1 MRNVLKTKTKT
12 WTALGM
18 ALATSTAAY
27 AAVVTP
33 ERHGI
38 DPVAAPALHFIAGST
53 GEGGEGGEGG
63 TSEAAMDDV
72 GFLVALGLVE
82 GHMTVGIE
90 LARLGAA
97 DHSLTHMK
105 HPQDEIYA
113 DLEPAISARKASGF
127 ADELAAVAHLVHGG
141 ADSAEI
147 AAKFATLQEAMDKT
161 GSPET
166 AGDRAMTIVKLVR
179 IASEEYAVGRDGNT
193 VSDAHEYQDAWGFV
207 QASKR
212 LLTKAPQAEKDAH
225 QAAYAEI
232 QAHLDALDPA
242 WPDLTGAS
250 PVDFD
255 PTLLAAAAARIELV
269 AIGIKD

>member
-1 MRNVLKTKTKT
+1 MRNVLKTTPKT

-33 ERHGI
+33 ERPGAV
-38 DPVAAPALHFIAGST
+38 PSTGPALHFVAGT
-53 GEGGEGGEGG
+53 AGEGGEGGEGG
-63 TSEAAMDDV
+63 ASEEAMDDV

-82 GHMTVGIE
+82 GHMTVGVE
-90 LARLGAA
+90 LAKLGAA
-97 DHSLTHMK
+97 EHSLTHMK

-113 DLEPAISARKASGF
+113 DLEPAINARNASGF
-127 ADELAAVAHLVHGG
+127 AEELAAVADLVHSG

-147 AAKFATLQEAMDKT
+147 ATAFAALQGAIDKT

-166 AGDRAMTIVKLVR
+166 AQDRAMTIVKLVR
-179 IASEEYAVGRDGNT
+179 IASEEYAVGRDGDKVT
-193 VSDAHEYQDAWGFV
+193 DPHEYQDAWGFV

-212 LLTKAPQAEKDAH
+212 LLAKAPQAEKDAH

-232 QAHLDALDPA
+232 QTHLDALDPA

-269 AIGIKD
+269 ALGIRD